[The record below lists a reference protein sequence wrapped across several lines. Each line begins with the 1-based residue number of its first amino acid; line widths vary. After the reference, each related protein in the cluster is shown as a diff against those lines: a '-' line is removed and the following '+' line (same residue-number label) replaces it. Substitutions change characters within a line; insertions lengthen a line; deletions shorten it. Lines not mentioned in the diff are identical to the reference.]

1 VMPAGAS
8 GGVPATAS
16 REAEESMETLMDEG
30 HTPGMEGRTGR
41 RGWMR
46 RAAVLAGAAV
56 LAPFAGHGLAA
67 PEKTRV
73 VIAVG
78 GRATLYY
85 LPLTLAERLGYFRD
99 EGLEVEIADF
109 PGGAKALQALMGGSA
124 DVCSGGFEHTLQMQA
139 KGQKLQAFVLQGNA
153 ALALALVKGRFEA
166 YAGPKDLRGRRI
178 GVTAPGS
185 TTHMLVNHLLASGQL
200 KPEDVSIIGV
210 GTGASA
216 VGAARAGQID
226 ALSSVEPALVMLERS
241 GDARVVH
248 ETYTTAGTRAVF
260 GGPLPSA
267 CLYAKQSF
275 IQSNPGTVQA
285 LTNAMVRALA
295 WLQRASIDQIVAAV
309 PPEFTLG
316 DKASYVAALE
326 RLRPVYSR
334 DGRILP
340 EGVALTQRVT
350 AAHDPAVR
358 AAGGLQP
365 EAAYTNAFVDR
376 ARVR

>member
-1 VMPAGAS
+1 
-8 GGVPATAS
+8 
-16 REAEESMETLMDEG
+16 METLMDD
-30 HTPGMEGRTGR
+30 GREPRTQAGAGR

-46 RAAVLAGAAV
+46 RAAALAGAAA
-56 LAPFAGHGLAA
+56 LAPFPAPGVAA

-124 DVCSGGFEHTLQMQA
+124 DVCSGGFEHTLQMLA

-153 ALALALVKGRFEA
+153 ALALALVKGRFEG

-185 TTHMLVNHLLASGQL
+185 STHMLVNHLLASARL

-248 ETYTTAGTRAVF
+248 ETYTPAGTRAVF
-260 GGPLPSA
+260 GGALPSA

-285 LTNAMVRALA
+285 LTNAMVRALV
-295 WLQRASIDQIVAAV
+295 WLQRAGTDQIVAAV

-334 DGRILP
+334 DGSIPP
-340 EGVALTQRVT
+340 EGVVLTQRVT

-358 AAGGLQP
+358 AATGLQP
-365 EAAYTNAFVDR
+365 EVAYTNAFVDK

>member
-1 VMPAGAS
+1 
-8 GGVPATAS
+8 
-16 REAEESMETLMDEG
+16 
-30 HTPGMEGRTGR
+30 
-41 RGWMR
+41 
-46 RAAVLAGAAV
+46 
-56 LAPFAGHGLAA
+56 
-67 PEKTRV
+67 
-73 VIAVG
+73 
-78 GRATLYY
+78 
-85 LPLTLAERLGYFRD
+85 
-99 EGLEVEIADF
+99 
-109 PGGAKALQALMGGSA
+109 
-124 DVCSGGFEHTLQMQA
+124 
-139 KGQKLQAFVLQGNA
+139 
-153 ALALALVKGRFEA
+153 
-166 YAGPKDLRGRRI
+166 
-178 GVTAPGS
+178 
-185 TTHMLVNHLLASGQL
+185 
-200 KPEDVSIIGV
+200 
-210 GTGASA
+210 
-216 VGAARAGQID
+216 
-226 ALSSVEPALVMLERS
+226 
-241 GDARVVH
+241 VVH